1 MAKRVNLLL
10 CRLVTYDQGWFT
22 QEALE
27 YSDNRILYFIYFD
40 KSAADFIADYKPLGV
55 GIDYMSV
62 DAYDAKIP
70 VAHHAFFSNEILIY
84 EGLNLNFVSG
94 GNYFFIGLP
103 LSIENSEGSPVR
115 ALLYEESLDK

>member
-1 MAKRVNLLL
+1 
-10 CRLVTYDQGWFT
+10 
-22 QEALE
+22 
-27 YSDNRILYFIYFD
+27 
-40 KSAADFIADYKPLGV
+40 
-55 GIDYMSV
+55 MSV